1 MISVHYLHI
10 LALPSLYCCF
20 LEANA
25 SERSRLCSAP
35 LLSFSWLAW
44 APACFCEKAAIKQTQ
59 QEKFRSQEFH
69 SLPNEKGCW
78 AVVAACGE
86 REWGRGVRCLL
97 CGDCFSGSRP
107 ATWMS
112 SQVSKTQL
120 PKPRE
125 TWLHKMQGAPLRSS
139 DKAADA
145 GSPLYL
151 PFIQQLVGR
160 HVTYPYSPGTRC
172 ILCLL
177 WQACH
182 SWCLLLSSLSCVHG
196 FYTGYFP
203 QILSWEEAL
212 LWHQPCFRLREV
224 FRGCL
229 PGHFC
234 STLGTRAKATSA
246 QGGRP
251 MLD

>member
-1 MISVHYLHI
+1 MISVRYLHI
-10 LALPSLYCCF
+10 SALPSLYCCF
-20 LEANA
+20 
-25 SERSRLCSAP
+25 CSAP
-35 LLSFSWLAW
+35 LLPFSWLAW

-78 AVVAACGE
+78 AVVAACRE

-97 CGDCFSGSRP
+97 CGDYFSGSKP

-160 HVTYPYSPGTRC
+160 HVTYLYSPGTRC

-177 WQACH
+177 WQRTMA
-182 SWCLLLSSLSCVHG
+182 SLPLLVLAPFLFELHAWILYWVLPPDTLLRRSSCCGISLV
-196 FYTGYFP
+196 
-203 QILSWEEAL
+203 
-212 LWHQPCFRLREV
+212 FRLREV
-224 FRGCL
+224 FRRCL

-251 MLD
+251 MLN